1 MPAEEFTVDNLIAKI
16 KDKKSDKVR
25 AEGWLSAAK
34 VGAAAVKP
42 LAAVTTSGD
51 SDLEVARAA
60 KRALWQI
67 VHDFGRI
74 DAEDQRKAVLNELQ
88 ALLTDDWPD
97 AFRREVLWM
106 LSEIG
111 GDSSVAPIAAVLKS
125 RELLDDARCALQRIP
140 GQSSLDALKA
150 ALDSVPKS
158 YKNNIA
164 HALRAR
170 GMEPDLEKYPQENLI
185 PTKPTDVK
193 PAGKNVP

>member
-1 MPAEEFTVDNLIAKI
+1 MEAEEFTVDNLIAKI
-16 KDKKSDKVR
+16 KDKSDKVR

-34 VGAAAVKP
+34 VGAAAIKP

-74 DAEDQRKAVLNELQ
+74 DAEDQRKAILDELQ

-97 AFRREVLWM
+97 AFRRDVLWM

-111 GDSSVAPIAAVLKS
+111 DDSSVVPIAAVLKS

-140 GQSSLDALKA
+140 GQASLDALKD
-150 ALDSVPKS
+150 ALESVPKG
-158 YKNNIA
+158 YKNDIA
-164 HALRAR
+164 HALRMR
-170 GMEPDLEKYPQENLI
+170 GVELGLEKYPQENLI
-185 PTKPTDVK
+185 PTKQADIK
-193 PAGKNVP
+193 PAGKNGS

>member
-164 HALRAR
+164 HALRTR

-185 PTKPTDVK
+185 PTKPTNVK

>member
-16 KDKKSDKVR
+16 KDKSDKVR

-34 VGAAAVKP
+34 VGADAIKP

-60 KRALWQI
+60 KKALWQI

-74 DAEDQRKAVLNELQ
+74 EAEDQRKAILDNLH

-97 AFRREVLWM
+97 AFRRDVLWM

-111 GDSSVAPIAAVLKS
+111 DDSSVEFIAPVLKS

-140 GQSSLDALKA
+140 GQASLDALKA
-150 ALDSVPKS
+150 ALDSVPKG

-164 HALRAR
+164 HALRVR
-170 GMEPDLEKYPQENLI
+170 GVESNLEKYPRENLV
-185 PTKPTDVK
+185 PTKSTDVK
-193 PAGKNVP
+193 PAGKNST

>member
-1 MPAEEFTVDNLIAKI
+1 MPSEEFTVDNLIAKI
-16 KDKKSDKVR
+16 KDKSDKVR
-25 AEGWLSAAK
+25 AEGWLNAGK
-34 VGAAAVKP
+34 VGAAAIKA

-67 VHDFGRI
+67 VHDFGRV
-74 DAEDQRKAVLNELQ
+74 DAEDQRKAILDKLQ

-111 GDSSVAPIAAVLKS
+111 DDSSVGPIAAVLKS

-140 GQSSLDALKA
+140 GEVSLA
-150 ALDSVPKS
+150 ALQAALESVPKG

-164 HALRAR
+164 HALRVR
-170 GMEPDLEKYPQENLI
+170 GVQQGLEKYPEENLI
-185 PTKPTDVK
+185 PTKAIEIK
-193 PAGKNVP
+193 PAGKKLP

>member
-74 DAEDQRKAVLNELQ
+74 DVEDQRKAVLNELQ

>member
-1 MPAEEFTVDNLIAKI
+1 MPAEEFTVGNLIAKI
-16 KDKKSDKVR
+16 KDKSDKVR

-74 DAEDQRKAVLNELQ
+74 DAEDQHKAVLDNLQ

-111 GDSSVAPIAAVLKS
+111 GDSSVDSIAAVLKS

-140 GQSSLDALKA
+140 GQFSLDALKA

-170 GMEPDLEKYPQENLI
+170 GVEPGLEKYPQENLI
-185 PTKPTDVK
+185 PTKPINVK
-193 PAGKNVP
+193 PAGKNAT

>member
-16 KDKKSDKVR
+16 KDKSDKVR

-34 VGAAAVKP
+34 VGADAIKP

-74 DAEDQRKAVLNELQ
+74 DAEDQRKAVLDNLQ

-111 GDSSVAPIAAVLKS
+111 GDSSVDSIVAVLKS

-170 GMEPDLEKYPQENLI
+170 GVEPGLEKYPQENLI
-185 PTKPTDVK
+185 PTKPINVK
-193 PAGKNVP
+193 PAGKNAP

>member
-1 MPAEEFTVDNLIAKI
+1 MQPEEFTVDNLIAKI
-16 KDKKSDKVR
+16 KDKSDKLR
-25 AEGWLSAAK
+25 AEGWLGAGK

-67 VHDFGRI
+67 VHDFGLI
-74 DAEDQRKAVLNELQ
+74 EDDDKRKAILDEFQ

-111 GDSSVAPIAAVLKS
+111 GDSSVESITAVLKTK
-125 RELLDDARCALQRIP
+125 RLLDDARCALERIP
-140 GQSSLDALKA
+140 GEASLAALKA
-150 ALDSVPKS
+150 ALDDVPNG

-164 HALRAR
+164 HALRVR
-170 GMEPDLEKYPQENLI
+170 GVEPGVDKYPEENLI
-185 PTKPTDVK
+185 PTTPIPTK
-193 PAGKNVP
+193 PAGNK

>member
-1 MPAEEFTVDNLIAKI
+1 MRER
-16 KDKKSDKVR
+16 S
-25 AEGWLSAAK
+25 
-34 VGAAAVKP
+34 GAAAIKP

-74 DAEDQRKAVLNELQ
+74 DAEEQRKAILAELQ

-111 GDSSVAPIAAVLKS
+111 DDSSVEPIAAVLKN
-125 RELLDDARCALQRIP
+125 RELLDDARCALERFP
-140 GQSSLDALKA
+140 AKHRSLRLKA
-150 ALDSVPKS
+150 ALESVPIVTKTIS
-158 YKNNIA
+158 PMRLKYEAQTRIWKN
-164 HALRAR
+164 
-170 GMEPDLEKYPQENLI
+170 I
-185 PTKPTDVK
+185 PTRI
-193 PAGKNVP
+193 

>member
-1 MPAEEFTVDNLIAKI
+1 MPSEEFTVDNLIAKI
-16 KDKKSDKVR
+16 KDKSDKVR

-34 VGAAAVKP
+34 VGAAAIKP

-74 DAEDQRKAVLNELQ
+74 DAEDQRKAILDELQ

-97 AFRREVLWM
+97 AFRRDVLWM

-111 GDSSVAPIAAVLKS
+111 DDSSVAPIAAVLKS

-140 GQSSLDALKA
+140 GQASLDALKD
-150 ALDSVPKS
+150 ALENVPKG
-158 YKNNIA
+158 YKNDIA
-164 HALRAR
+164 HALRVR
-170 GMEPDLEKYPQENLI
+170 GVELGLEKYPQENLI
-185 PTKPTDVK
+185 PTKQADIK
-193 PAGKNVP
+193 PAGKNGS

>member
-1 MPAEEFTVDNLIAKI
+1 MPSQELTLDNLIAKI
-16 KDKKSDKVR
+16 KDKSDKVR

-34 VGAAAVKP
+34 VGAAAIKP

-67 VHDFGRI
+67 VHEFGLV
-74 DAEDQRKAVLNELQ
+74 DAEDQRKAILDELQ

-97 AFRREVLWM
+97 AFRRDVLWM

-111 GDSSVAPIAAVLKS
+111 DDSSVKPIAVVLKN

-140 GQSSLDALKA
+140 GQTSLDALKA
-150 ALDSVPKS
+150 ALDSVPKG
-158 YKNNIA
+158 YRNNIA
-164 HALRAR
+164 YALRVR
-170 GMEPDLEKYPQENLI
+170 GVEPGLENYPQKNLTPQNQADI
-185 PTKPTDVK
+185 KPT
-193 PAGKNVP
+193 GKGAP

>member
-1 MPAEEFTVDNLIAKI
+1 MPSEEFTVDNLIAKI
-16 KDKKSDKVR
+16 KDKSDKIR
-25 AEGWLSAAK
+25 AEGWLNAAK

-74 DAEDQRKAVLNELQ
+74 DAEDQRKAILEELQ

-97 AFRREVLWM
+97 AFRRDVLWM

-111 GDSSVAPIAAVLKS
+111 DDSSVEPIAAVLKS

-140 GQSSLDALKA
+140 GQASLKALNDALE
-150 ALDSVPKS
+150 SVPKG

-164 HALRAR
+164 LALRIR
-170 GMEPDLEKYPQENLI
+170 GVDPGLEKYPNENLI
-185 PTKPTDVK
+185 PTKQVDTK
-193 PAGKNVP
+193 PAGKNGS

>member
-1 MPAEEFTVDNLIAKI
+1 MPSEEFTVDNLISKI
-16 KDKKSDKVR
+16 KDKSDKVR

-34 VGAAAVKP
+34 VGAAAIKP

-74 DAEDQRKAVLNELQ
+74 DAEDQRKAILDEFQ

-97 AFRREVLWM
+97 AFRRDVLWM

-111 GDSSVAPIAAVLKS
+111 DDSSVLPITAVLKS

-140 GQSSLDALKA
+140 GQASLDALKD
-150 ALDSVPKS
+150 ALENVPKG

-164 HALRAR
+164 HALRMR
-170 GMEPDLEKYPQENLI
+170 GVELSLEKYPQENLI
-185 PTKPTDVK
+185 PTKQADVK
-193 PAGKNVP
+193 PTGKNGS